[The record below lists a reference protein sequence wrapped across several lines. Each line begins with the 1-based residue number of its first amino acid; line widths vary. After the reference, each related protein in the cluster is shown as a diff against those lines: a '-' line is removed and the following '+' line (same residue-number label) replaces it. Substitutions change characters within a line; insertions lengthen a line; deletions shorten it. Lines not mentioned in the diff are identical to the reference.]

1 MSDVNPCTASY
12 HGGDV
17 EEVLIPLALDIMPVG
32 PLKPNEEE
40 ESVLI
45 DMDAEVDNRCL
56 DERRKRESVEFCI
69 DDEDEL
75 RVGVCTGAACAWRL
89 NPLRR
94 GRRIFRDG
102 VVGVVFGG
110 VATAEGGVEGGAVRK
125 NAGCTGVVGADGVG
139 AGGASMEAG
148 VEGFCL
154 AAAMG
159 FLLSLDL
166 KLRGLRPTSTGA
178 GSDCIFC
185 QKS

>member
-1 MSDVNPCTASY
+1 
-12 HGGDV
+12 
-17 EEVLIPLALDIMPVG
+17 VLIPLGLDIMPEG

-45 DMDAEVDNRCL
+45 DMDAEVDSRCL
-56 DERRKRESVEFCI
+56 DERRKRESVEVCT

-102 VVGVVFGG
+102 VEGVVFDG
-110 VATAEGGVEGGAVRK
+110 VATAEGGVEGGAARK
-125 NAGCTGVVGADGVG
+125 DAGCTGVAGAGGMG

-148 VEGFCL
+148 VEGFSL
-154 AAAMG
+154 AAVMG
-159 FLLSLDL
+159 SLLSLDL
-166 KLRGLRPTSTGA
+166 KLRGLRLISTGV
-178 GSDCIFC
+178 GSGCIFC
-185 QKS
+185 QQSQYTNSNDH